1 MDYSFQI
8 CIAICVKFFP
18 EMVKFKHFV
27 FDIVNLLYT
36 LEISDFICEIK
47 RQNLNSHVKPI

>member
-1 MDYSFQI
+1 MDYSFQV

-36 LEISDFICEIK
+36 LEISDFICKIK